1 MRYLLSSLDV
11 LSEELEASHPAVS
24 ALLDEA
30 GSFLQASD
38 VRVAADVAVLAD
50 QLRALLPALDVEE
63 SVQVAN
69 GLIDQYG
76 SWPEQGERDALIPLY
91 PFLPSPTH
99 RSGPNPATTDQYQPG
114 QEQWWAGFEADAT
127 TKMAALTLSNRS
139 IDESLTQQLRGLTLK
154 ARSKGSF
161 HDTILQAGY
170 YAKKTGQPCYVYAGN
185 SYMHVIWRSTL
196 KLSDATNA
204 INNTGSIVLEVAP
217 DLTVYRHDVTR
228 PDAAIDSDETE
239 TEEPDHE

>member
-76 SWPEQGERDALIPLY
+76 AWPQRGEHEALPVPL
-91 PFLPSPTH
+91 LPSPTH
-99 RSGPNPATTDQYQPG
+99 RSGPNPATTTQYQPG
-114 QEQWWAGFEADAT
+114 QEQWWAKLAGS
-127 TKMAALTLSNRS
+127 ALTDVSS
-139 IDESLTQQLRGLTLK
+139 EDPSGYWEITYHESPTET
-154 ARSKGSF
+154 
-161 HDTILQAGY
+161 
-170 YAKKTGQPCYVYAGN
+170 
-185 SYMHVIWRSTL
+185 
-196 KLSDATNA
+196 
-204 INNTGSIVLEVAP
+204 
-217 DLTVYRHDVTR
+217 
-228 PDAAIDSDETE
+228 SDETHWVKADSNDAAVQVFNDRFGHE
-239 TEEPDHE
+239 GQQIVKVESLSRFSLFYTLTPLVDITDDLPELLAEAAQLVQKATAKEPDHE